1 MTVIPCPGCGHPNE
15 VKPEGLMAWVCSSCG
30 ERLVEEP
37 MPYEPSASELE
48 SSLEKQAAEEDSTRE
63 VDIQKWIAKI
73 GDQDKQIRYVEEGF
87 WAKVKR
93 YAAKVPFS
101 KEVMALY
108 YCSIDPKTPISA
120 KATAVGALAYWI
132 LPIDLIPDFLPAAG
146 FVDDATAVLLA
157 YKSISA
163 HITDDHREKAEQF
176 FVLNKNVKLSK
187 PGY

>member
-1 MTVIPCPGCGHPNE
+1 MAMIPCPGCGHPNE
-15 VKPEGLMAWVCSSCG
+15 VKAERLMASLCSSCG
-30 ERLVEEP
+30 EKLVEEQ
-37 MPYEPSASELE
+37 MPYEPTANELE
-48 SSLEKQAAEEDSTRE
+48 SSLEERAAEDSPQD
-63 VDIQKWIAKI
+63 VDIQRWLVKI

-93 YAAKVPFS
+93 YAAKVPFAR
-101 KEVMALY
+101 EVVALY
-108 YCSIDPKTPISA
+108 YCSIDPNTPISA

-163 HITDDHREKAEQF
+163 HITDEHREKAEQF

-187 PGY
+187 PR